1 MGCTE
6 VCTEI
11 EIERCVKT
19 PEEVEYTE
27 EVCEDVT
34 EEVCKNVDVEK
45 CIDVPTVDVAEVGVS
60 VEGSVCA
67 TSEREICTPVSR
79 TTCASATVPAC
90 AKIPTTV
97 CEEVER
103 EQQKVECGA
112 VKIETCIEAP
122 VTECKDVTSDVCLTI
137 PGLECA
143 NADKE
148 ACAPLITVID
158 GSSVPEEV
166 YVTEEVEVCPEEPEV
181 ADEGAAAGVYPAP
194 QPAYGSS

>member
-1 MGCTE
+1 MGGTE

-19 PEEVEYTE
+19 PEEVE
-27 EVCEDVT
+27 
-34 EEVCKNVDVEK
+34 
-45 CIDVPTVDVAEVGVS
+45 
-60 VEGSVCA
+60 
-67 TSEREICTPVSR
+67 
-79 TTCASATVPAC
+79 
-90 AKIPTTV
+90 
-97 CEEVER
+97 
-103 EQQKVECGA
+103 CGP

-148 ACAPLITVID
+148 ACAPPITVID

-166 YVTEEVEVCPEEPEV
+166 CVTEEVEVCPEEPEV
-181 ADEGAAAGVYPAP
+181 ADEAPAVYPAP
-194 QPAYGSS
+194 QPTYG